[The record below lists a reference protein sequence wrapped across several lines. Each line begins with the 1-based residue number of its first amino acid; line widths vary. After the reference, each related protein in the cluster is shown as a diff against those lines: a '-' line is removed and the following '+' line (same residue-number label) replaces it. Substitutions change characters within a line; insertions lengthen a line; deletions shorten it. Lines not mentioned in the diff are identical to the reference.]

1 MDGYSF
7 IICILIIAALFVIA
21 VLIIRKQDIKEIDVN
36 KSDNQYKFHCSFFEK
51 KCATSW

>member
-21 VLIIRKQDIKEIDVN
+21 VLIIRKTR
-36 KSDNQYKFHCSFFEK
+36 H
-51 KCATSW
+51 

>member
-21 VLIIRKQDIKEIDVN
+21 VLIIRKQDIKEIDIN
-36 KSDNQYKFHCSFFEK
+36 TSDNKYKFHCSFFEK
-51 KCATSW
+51 